1 MEEPT
6 GKIPLMKVYGTDTK
20 DIDDLNKNFGN

>member
-6 GKIPLMKVYGTDTK
+6 LKIPLMKCSSDTK